1 MMQIGRIYADDI
13 LLINKIKSAV
23 IRLIC
28 VICVLFYLSD
38 IPEKPV
44 FPCILCTFVC
54 AVCSEIVSLHKF
66 VRKRI
71 KKIRYA

>member
-1 MMQIGRIYADDI
+1 MEK
-13 LLINKIKSAV
+13 INLCSSVAPVSSVCHAVCKISPD
-23 IRLIC
+23 
-28 VICVLFYLSD
+28 VLQHQFFY
-38 IPEKPV
+38 V
-44 FPCILCTFVC
+44 FCALFVC

>member
-1 MMQIGRIYADDI
+1 MEKINLGSSVASVSSRVRHAVCRISPDG
-13 LLINKIKSAV
+13 LR
-23 IRLIC
+23 RLF
-28 VICVLFYLSD
+28 FY
-38 IPEKPV
+38 V
-44 FPCILCTFVC
+44 FCALFVC